1 MNKQNK
7 KNQNRKGFTLIE
19 LIVVIAILAI
29 LAAVAIPNFMGL
41 TRKAEI
47 ATEVAAATE
56 YVNAINVHNALA
68 EGGTGTLISAVPAT
82 LDALNTAL
90 GGTAA
95 DSLVPKLDRT
105 FADAKI
111 LKRITITNN
120 MAKITNK
127 GELPSN

>member
-1 MNKQNK
+1 MKNQNK

-68 EGGTGTLISAVPAT
+68 KGDST
-82 LDALNTAL
+82 LDDLA
-90 GGTAA
+90 
-95 DSLVPKLDRT
+95 PQLDTSITDTNITGRID
-105 FADAKI
+105 FDAKG
-111 LKRITITNN
+111 
-120 MAKITNK
+120 MAFVSEK
-127 GELPSN
+127 GELS